1 MDEFLAGCAS
11 ALPGAV
17 VSFLLSGFVL
27 YYIRKYIDRKL
38 EEEESHRRKETQF
51 RTQRSQLEQKRR
63 RALGR
68 LLFWLHRAVTHPPPN
83 GELEKA
89 MGEFEAV
96 EDELKAL
103 DQKILAE
110 FEIGGSA

>member
-1 MDEFLAGCAS
+1 MDEFLAGCVS
-11 ALPGAV
+11 ALPGVV
-17 VSFLLSGFVL
+17 VSALISGVVL
-27 YYIRKYIDRKL
+27 YYLRKYIDQKL
-38 EEEESHRRKETQF
+38 EEEEQHRKKETQF
-51 RTQRSQLEQKRR
+51 RTQRSQLEQQRR

-68 LLFWLHRAVTHPPPN
+68 LLFWLHRGVTQPPPN

>member
-1 MDEFLAGCAS
+1 MDSFLAACVA
-11 ALPGAV
+11 ALPGVV
-17 VSFLLSGFVL
+17 VSALVSGFVL
-27 YYIRKYIDRKL
+27 YFIRRYIDRKL
-38 EEEESHRRKETQF
+38 EEEEAHRKNETQL
-51 RTQRSQLEQKRR
+51 RTQRSQLEQRRR

-68 LLFWLHRAVTHPPPN
+68 LLFWLHRGVTYPPPN

-96 EDELKAL
+96 EDEIKAL

>member
-1 MDEFLAGCAS
+1 MAEFLTACKA
-11 ALPGAV
+11 ALPGVV
-17 VSFLLSGFVL
+17 VSALVSGFVL
-27 YYIRKYIDRKL
+27 YFIRRYIDCKL
-38 EEEESHRRKETQF
+38 EEEEARRKNETQL

-63 RALGR
+63 RAEGR
-68 LLFWLHRAVTHPPPN
+68 LLFWLHRGVTHPPPN

-89 MGEFEAV
+89 MSEFEAV
-96 EDELKAL
+96 EDELKTL

>member
-1 MDEFLAGCAS
+1 MAEFLAACKAAAPGAAMS
-11 ALPGAV
+11 AL
-17 VSFLLSGFVL
+17 VSGVLL
-27 YYIRKYIDRKL
+27 YYLRSYIDHKL
-38 EEEESHRRKETQF
+38 EEEEEQSRNENQL
-51 RTQRSQLEQKRR
+51 RTRRSQLEQQRR

-68 LLFWLHRAVTHPPPN
+68 LLFWLHRGVTQPPPN

-89 MGEFEAV
+89 MEEFEAV
-96 EDELKAL
+96 ENELKTL

>member
-1 MDEFLAGCAS
+1 MAEFLAACRA
-11 ALPGAV
+11 ALPGAM
-17 VSFLLSGFVL
+17 VSLLISGLFL
-27 YYIRKYIDRKL
+27 YYLRTYIDHKLKEDEERRK
-38 EEEESHRRKETQF
+38 KETQL
-51 RTQRSQLEQKRR
+51 RTRRSQLEQQRR

-68 LLFWLHRAVTHPPPN
+68 LLFWLHRGVTHPPPN

-89 MGEFEAV
+89 MGEFETV

-110 FEIGGSA
+110 FEIGGGA

>member
-1 MDEFLAGCAS
+1 MAEFLAACKA
-11 ALPGAV
+11 ALPGVV
-17 VSFLLSGFVL
+17 VSALVSGLVL
-27 YYIRKYIDRKL
+27 YFLRGYIDRKL
-38 EEEESHRRKETQF
+38 EEEEAHRKNETQL

-68 LLFWLHRAVTHPPPN
+68 LLFWLHRGVTHPPPN

-89 MGEFEAV
+89 MSEFEAV

>member
-1 MDEFLAGCAS
+1 MAEFLAACRS
-11 ALPGAV
+11 ALPGAAA
-17 VSFLLSGFVL
+17 SALISGLVL
-27 YYIRKYIDRKL
+27 YYIRAYIDHKL
-38 EEEESHRRKETQF
+38 KEDEEHREKETKL
-51 RTQRSQLEQKRR
+51 RTRRSQLEQQRR

-68 LLFWLHRAVTHPPPN
+68 LLFWLHRGVTCPPPN

-89 MGEFEAV
+89 MTEFEAV

-110 FEIGGSA
+110 FEIGGGA

>member
-1 MDEFLAGCAS
+1 MVEFLAAVKA

-17 VSFLLSGFVL
+17 TSFLVSGLFL
-27 YYIRKYIDRKL
+27 YYLRGYIDHKL
-38 EEEESHRRKETQF
+38 KEETEHREKEQQL
-51 RTQRSQLEQKRR
+51 RLQKSQLEQKRR

-68 LLFWLHRAVTHPPPN
+68 LLFWLHRGLTSPPPN
-83 GELEKA
+83 GELERS
-89 MGEFEAV
+89 MEEFETV

-110 FEIGGSA
+110 FEIGGGA